1 MGKGGI
7 QMNRLKNLCGKE
19 VEIEISGKTVFSGIL
34 IDVGLDIV
42 VLFDGEDY
50 HYIPMLHLQNLKERD
65 MKFADEGT
73 PQPVNHMPFL
83 QDKEEI
89 SYRKILTN
97 AKGQFLEV
105 FVTGN
110 KSIHGYITSV
120 LNDYI
125 VFYSPV
131 YKNIFISMQHLKWL
145 TPYTKQLTPYL
156 LSNKELPVVP
166 AAIPLA
172 RSFDEQI
179 KKYENQLLVFDLG
192 DHPDK
197 IGVLKSTANNIVE
210 LVNAQ
215 GNKNY
220 WKLVHL
226 KTVHIP

>member
-1 MGKGGI
+1 MKKGGKM
-7 QMNRLKNLCGKE
+7 MNGLKNLCGKE
-19 VEIEISGKTVFSGIL
+19 VELEISGKTAFFGIL
-34 IDVGLDIV
+34 IDAGLDIL
-42 VLFDGEDY
+42 VLFDGQDY
-50 HYIPMLHLQNLKERD
+50 HYIPMLHLHNIRERE
-65 MKFADEGT
+65 MKYYDDGT
-73 PQPVNHMPFL
+73 PQPSETMPFL
-83 QDKEEI
+83 QETEEI

-131 YKNIFISMQHLKWL
+131 YKNLFISMQHLKRL
-145 TPYTKQLTPYL
+145 TPYSKQLTPYI

-172 RSFDEQI
+172 RSFDEQL

-192 DHPDK
+192 DHPNK
-197 IGVLKSTANNIVE
+197 VGVLKGISNSIVE
-210 LVNAQ
+210 LINAQ
-215 GNKNY
+215 GHKTY
-220 WKLVHL
+220 WKLNHL
-226 KTVHIP
+226 KTMHIP